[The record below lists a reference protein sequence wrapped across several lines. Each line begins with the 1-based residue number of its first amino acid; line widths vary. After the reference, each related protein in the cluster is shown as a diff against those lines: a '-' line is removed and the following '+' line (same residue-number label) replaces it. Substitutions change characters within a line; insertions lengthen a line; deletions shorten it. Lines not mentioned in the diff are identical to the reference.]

1 METEVRGKRQL
12 KLLNHGET
20 YEMKSPKL
28 LIKFLPIP
36 GVDWVGKDT
45 IQCHESGLSAELY
58 YGSKSFFGL
67 RGSHRSIKGKIFETS
82 TMRPLFEIDGQ
93 WDTYISILLHIKL
106 SSFF

>member
-1 METEVRGKRQL
+1 METKVRGKRQL